1 LISAKDILFPAIA
14 PPHNFCVPSEKVLCN
29 TGVLMLTR
37 IIYFTKNSKLVF
49 LTWVQLFS
57 DSGGAAGII
66 RKFRDEV
73 QSRKI
78 CHELGS

>member
-1 LISAKDILFPAIA
+1 
-14 PPHNFCVPSEKVLCN
+14 
-29 TGVLMLTR
+29 MLTR

-49 LTWVQLFS
+49 FTRVQLLS
-57 DSGGAAGII
+57 DSCGAAGII